1 MKEKQLIIFSFLSLS
16 IIGLVM
22 IYSSSYIWALYKY
35 NNQYKF
41 LFNQLIFF
49 ILGLFLLL
57 IVYKMDLNIIKRYS
71 NHLLILAIILL
82 GLVLIPGVGIVRNGS
97 RSWFGIASFG
107 IQPSELA
114 KLALIIY
121 TAKYLS
127 LNYSV
132 MKNIKKGL
140 IPILIVIFLF
150 FGLIMLEPDFGSGF
164 ILVASIIGML
174 FIGNTRLSFFTY
186 SALFG
191 MLGISGLVLVAP
203 YRMARIISFLNP
215 WSDPLG
221 TGFQIIQS
229 LYAIGPGGLFGQ
241 GFMNSIQKHFYLPE
255 PQTDFIF
262 AIIAEEFGFVGILVI
277 VSLFFIIFYAA
288 MRIAF
293 KEHDLF
299 KKYLVFGLAFNIIFQ
314 AFLNLGVVIGLL
326 PVTGVTLPFISYG
339 GSSLIISILEIGLIL
354 NISCDLK

>member
-1 MKEKQLIIFSFLSLS
+1 M
-16 IIGLVM
+16 
-22 IYSSSYIWALYKY
+22 
-35 NNQYKF
+35 
-41 LFNQLIFF
+41 
-49 ILGLFLLL
+49 
-57 IVYKMDLNIIKRYS
+57 R
-71 NHLLILAIILL
+71 
-82 GLVLIPGVGIVRNGS
+82 
-97 RSWFGIASFG
+97 
-107 IQPSELA
+107 
-114 KLALIIY
+114 
-121 TAKYLS
+121 
-127 LNYSV
+127 
-132 MKNIKKGL
+132 NIKKGL
-140 IPILIVIFLF
+140 IPSLLVIFLF

-191 MLGISGLVLVAP
+191 MLGISGLIAVAP
-203 YRMARIISFLNP
+203 YRIARIISFLNP

-262 AIIAEEFGFVGILVI
+262 AIIAEEFGFIGILII